1 MRYIQEDNM
10 PLSLR
15 IPKDKEKLLREYAE
29 RTGKTK
35 STVIMEAVE
44 EKLGIYKDRKT
55 LVRELAGWMSQ
66 TEAVELRK
74 SLSHFDE
81 IHEDDWE

>member
-1 MRYIQEDNM
+1 M

-44 EKLGIYKDRKT
+44 EKLGIGENRKT
-55 LVRELAGWMSQ
+55 LVRELSGWMPH
-66 TEAVELRK
+66 TEAEELRK
-74 SLSHFDE
+74 TLSYFDE
-81 IHEDDWE
+81 VHEGDWE